1 MKKINWS
8 IVMLGF
14 SLATLSV
21 LTFHT
26 QQATA
31 KHRATALGLLG
42 DYADFA
48 VFNFGGR
55 IHPELERVAMQAIE
69 PMHSKRAGAAYVQLG
84 LPAAA
89 SRDCGCGDP
98 MVEAES
104 YFLYSPADQTV
115 RSTVPLTDETASRI
129 REQVRLYQDSSRLL
143 RRVVLRRLT
152 GLNQMVAFRSVRN
165 GGADPEIFG
174 GIIEASQIANMIE
187 TTICRGNLLPESL
200 TRGVATDSLINL
212 AVFLPGAR
220 TAVFSSMPNPT
231 WLEAREDTL
240 PQYLGGIVLRG
251 AIREDLAPRLII
263 GGLPRSRLP
272 MLLALLLISA
282 GLAVLAIVQMRR
294 ERALV
299 RMRENFVTSVSHELR
314 TPLSQMQLY
323 VDTIRMGRTSNAAE
337 RDWAMSHIARE
348 TTRLSHLVENV
359 LHISKPKR
367 ATPVAAPVID
377 VSAEISDAV
386 DSFEPLARS
395 RRARLVTSLAV
406 DALVAMRREHLRQ
419 VLLNLL
425 DNAVKYGPPG
435 QQVTVESRS
444 FDDTVEIAVSD
455 EGPGVLGAER
465 ERIWEPYFRGST
477 PEAVAS
483 GGTGI
488 GLSIVRDLVKQYGG
502 SVDLASSE
510 RGARFVVRLQRVR
523 VGPRNITTDAL
534 AHSG

>member
-55 IHPELERVAMQAIE
+55 LQPQLELLG
-69 PMHSKRAGAAYVQLG
+69 MHMLEATHSRQAGAAYEALG
-84 LPAAA
+84 LGTPPG
-89 SRDCGCGDP
+89 RYCGCNDAR
-98 MVEAES
+98 VEASTFFRYSMDASTLTANGPLSDAIVSDIKQQLE
-104 YFLYSPADQTV
+104 LY
-115 RSTVPLTDETASRI
+115 R
-129 REQVRLYQDSSRLL
+129 DSSRLL
-143 RRVVLRRLT
+143 GRSVLRPLAS
-152 GLNQMVAFRSVRN
+152 GGHLIAFR
-165 GGADPEIFG
+165 GAGRAPYDDLFGAVIEISAIG
-174 GIIEASQIANMIE
+174 RLIDQH
-187 TTICRGNLLPESL
+187 TCRTSLLPESV
-200 TRGVATDSLINL
+200 TRGVDTDSLVNL
-212 AVFLPGAR
+212 AAFLPGSS
-220 TAVFSSMPNPT
+220 TPFFSSTPNPT
-231 WLEAREDTL
+231 WKEAREDTL
-240 PQYLGGIVLRG
+240 PARLGGIVLRG
-251 AIREDLAPRLII
+251 AIREDLAPSLII

-272 MLLALLLISA
+272 MLLVLLLITG
-282 GLAVLAIVQMRR
+282 GLAALAIVQMRR

-337 RDWAMSHIARE
+337 RDWAISHIARE

-367 ATPVAAPVID
+367 VTPAAAPVID

-395 RRARLVTSLAV
+395 RRARLVTGLAV

-435 QQVTVESRS
+435 QQVTLESRS
-444 FDDTVEIAVSD
+444 SNDVVEISVTD
-455 EGPGVLGAER
+455 EGPGVLAEER

-502 SVDLASSE
+502 SVELAPTD

-523 VGPRNITTDAL
+523 VGPRNVTADAL
-534 AHSG
+534 VHSG

>member
-48 VFNFGGR
+48 VFNFAGR
-55 IHPELERVAMQAIE
+55 LQPQLEQLGMHVLEVQ
-69 PMHSKRAGAAYVQLG
+69 HSKEAGVAYEALGLG
-84 LPAAA
+84 LPTG
-89 SRDCGCGDP
+89 RYCGCNDVR
-98 MVEAES
+98 VEAS
-104 YFLYSPADQTV
+104 QFFRYSTGAKTLTA
-115 RSTVPLTDETASRI
+115 TVPLGDAIASDI
-129 REQVRLYQDSSRLL
+129 KQQLELYRDSSRLL
-143 RRVVLRRLT
+143 GRSMLRPLES
-152 GLNQMVAFRSVRN
+152 GGHLIAFRGVGRAPYDDLFGAVIEISAI
-165 GGADPEIFG
+165 GG
-174 GIIEASQIANMIE
+174 MIDQH
-187 TTICRGNLLPESL
+187 TCRTNLLPESV
-200 TRGVATDSLINL
+200 TRGVDTDSLVNL
-212 AVFLPGAR
+212 AAFLPGSR
-220 TAVFSSMPNPT
+220 TPFFTSMPNPT
-231 WLEAREDTL
+231 WSEAREDTL
-240 PQYLGGIVLRG
+240 PARLGGIVLRG
-251 AIREDLAPRLII
+251 AIREDLAPTLII

-272 MLLALLLISA
+272 LLLVLLLITG

-359 LHISKPKR
+359 LHVSKPKR
-367 ATPVAAPVID
+367 ATPAAAPVID

-395 RRARLVTSLAV
+395 RRARLVTSLAI
-406 DALVAMRREHLRQ
+406 DAMVAMRREHLRQ

-435 QQVTVESRS
+435 QQVTLESRS
-444 FDDTVEIAVSD
+444 FDDAIEITVSD
-455 EGPGVLGAER
+455 EGPGIMNDER
-465 ERIWEPYFRGST
+465 DRIWEPYFRGST

-502 SVDLASSE
+502 SVDLVPIE

-523 VGPRNITTDAL
+523 VGPRNVTADAL